1 MPRFSLLFV
10 VTAFLLVGCRA
21 DSAAQPIAPIDG
33 SAAQIGMPQPVRTPV
48 AIVAGQESG
57 SDGVTARLDSAKL
70 LSDGRLTIDYSYK
83 PENGTRVK
91 EHNTPRILWN
101 DGYKILFQFE
111 QTGPLPPN
119 STEPGTW
126 TSFSGLVSEECPYL
140 VVRIGTKFEVVPY
153 PGECPVRLIG
163 PIQISL
169 GNYTVVP
176 AGGNSFEVPVSR
188 GSSIVTIAD
197 ALFELS
203 IPYEFEFSLKPADE
217 LALKRDPFSFV
228 GGATLFSGN
237 NEWKLSSAGRSF
249 KSVPGGGV
257 EFKVAVLRF
266 QDFSLSIAEELGL
279 ELFIRFENVGTVQ
292 GPLVVEIDIPGE

>member
-10 VTAFLLVGCRA
+10 VTAFLLVGCGA

-33 SAAQIGMPQPVRTPV
+33 STTQVGMPQPVRTPV
-48 AIVAGQESG
+48 AIVAGQKSG
-57 SDGVTARLDSAKL
+57 LDGITARLESAKL
-70 LSDGRLTIDYSYK
+70 RSDGRLTIDYSYK

-91 EHNTPRILWN
+91 AISAPRILWN
-101 DGYKILFQFE
+101 GGYKIPFQLE

-119 STEPGTW
+119 STEPGTGA
-126 TSFSGLVSEECPYL
+126 SFSGLVSYECPVL
-140 VVRIGTKFEVVPY
+140 VVGIGTNPEVVPY

-169 GNYTVVP
+169 GVYTVVP

-203 IPYEFEFSLKPADE
+203 IPYEFEFLLKPVDE
-217 LALKRDPFSFV
+217 LALKRDPLSFE

-237 NEWKLSSAGRSF
+237 NEWKLNSSGRSF

-257 EFKVAVLRF
+257 EFKEAVLRF

-292 GPLVVEIDIPGE
+292 GPLLVEIDVPVE